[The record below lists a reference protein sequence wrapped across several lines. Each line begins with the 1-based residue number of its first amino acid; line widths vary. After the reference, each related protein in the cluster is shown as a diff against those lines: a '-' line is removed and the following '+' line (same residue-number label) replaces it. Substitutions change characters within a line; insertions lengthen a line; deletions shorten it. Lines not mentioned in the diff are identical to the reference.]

1 MSKSSKLTV
10 QKLAVCAVMIALGT
24 VLSNVKV
31 FHFPTGGS
39 ITMFSMLI
47 ICLPAYWFGLK
58 EGLIT
63 GVAYGILQLII
74 DPYILYPT
82 QVIVDYILAF
92 GAMGLAGVFANKK
105 NGLIPG
111 YLIGITG
118 RFVFAVIS
126 GAVFFG
132 EYAWEGW
139 NAWTYSI
146 VYNAI
151 YIYAEGI
158 ITVIILLIKPV
169 RNAIEMSA
177 KKLINKEQ

>member
-1 MSKSSKLTV
+1 MSKSNKFTV
-10 QKLAVCAVMIALGT
+10 QKLAVCAIMIALGT

-47 ICLPAYWFGLK
+47 ICLPAYWYGL
-58 EGLIT
+58 GT
-63 GVAYGILQLII
+63 GIFTAIAYGILQLII

-82 QVIVDYILAF
+82 QLIVDYILAF
-92 GAMGLAGVFANKK
+92 GAMGLAGIFSGKK

-111 YLIGITG
+111 YLVGITG
-118 RFVFAVIS
+118 RFIFAVIS
-126 GAVFFG
+126 GAIFFG

-151 YIYAEGI
+151 YIYAEGL
-158 ITVIILLIKPV
+158 ITVAILLVKPV
-169 RNAIEMSA
+169 RVTLEDSI
-177 KKLINKEQ
+177 KKIIFKSE

>member
-1 MSKSSKLTV
+1 MSKSNKLTV
-10 QKLAVCAVMIALGT
+10 QKLVVCAIMIALGT
-24 VLSNVKV
+24 VLSYVKV

-47 ICLPAYWFGLK
+47 VCLPAYWYGLRT
-58 EGLIT
+58 GLLT

-74 DPYILYPT
+74 DPYIIYPT
-82 QVIVDYILAF
+82 QLIVDYILAF
-92 GAMGLAGVFANKK
+92 GAMGLTGIFANKK

-111 YLIGITG
+111 YLVGITG

-126 GAVFFG
+126 GAIFFG

-158 ITVIILLIKPV
+158 ITVIILVIKPV
-169 RNAIEMSA
+169 RDAIEIKL
-177 KKLINKEQ
+177 KKLVTKE